1 MVCACVG
8 ACTRALARACV
19 CVCGRFQQSFS
30 HITRLSGCGGE
41 LIAHFYAVLNQ
52 CGIKFQTL

>member
-1 MVCACVG
+1 MVCAGVG
-8 ACTRALARACV
+8 ACARACV
-19 CVCGRFQQSFS
+19 CDCFQQSFS
-30 HITRLSGCGGE
+30 HITRLSGCGRE